1 MSMEHLITDRTQSD
15 VDHWKALRDKG
26 WNRMSTAEQAAWLA
40 EMKGRYDHRD
50 FNRVEQ
56 AVSVVSDRLRELGY
70 VHPPLTVKTDWT
82 RAEIPTRGDW
92 ERYFGNVATLRKA
105 ITVLH
110 STPGMPS
117 MNDRLN
123 FERANALEQILVDID
138 DVATKISES
147 WHYAGDISLGEV

>member
-15 VDHWKALRDKG
+15 VDRWKALRDKG
-26 WNRMSTAEQAAWLA
+26 WNRMSTAEQATWLA

-70 VHPPLTVKTDWT
+70 VHPPLVVKTDWN
-82 RAEIPTRGDW
+82 RADIPTREDW

-138 DVATKISES
+138 DVTTKISTS

>member
-1 MSMEHLITDRTQSD
+1 MSMEHLITNRTQSD
-15 VDHWKALRDKG
+15 VDRWKSLRDKG
-26 WNRMSTAEQAAWLA
+26 WNRMSATEQAEWLA

-56 AVSVVSDRLRELGY
+56 AVLVVSDSLRELGY
-70 VHPPLTVKTDWT
+70 AHPHLAVKTDWT
-82 RAEIPTRGDW
+82 RADIPTREDW

-117 MNDRLN
+117 TNDRLN

-138 DVATKISES
+138 DVTTKITKS
-147 WHYAGDISLGEV
+147 WHYAGDIYLGEV

>member
-1 MSMEHLITDRTQSD
+1 MSMEHLITDRTQTD
-15 VDHWKALRDKG
+15 VERWTALRAKG
-26 WNRMSTAEQAAWLA
+26 WNRMSAAEQAEWLA

-56 AVSVVSDRLRELGY
+56 AVSIVSDRLRELGY
-70 VHPPLTVKTDWT
+70 AHPYLTVKTDWT
-82 RAEIPTRGDW
+82 RADIPAREDW
-92 ERYFGNVATLRKA
+92 ERYFGNVAMLRKA

-138 DVATKISES
+138 DVTTKISES
-147 WHYAGDISLGEV
+147 WHCAGDIYLGEV